1 MEQTAISNTTRSAE
15 LMTEEQVASAT
26 GNAIPRR
33 RLQQLRQC
41 GGGPPFLKIGRRVL
55 YDWSDVQAWL
65 DSQKRCSTSDMGA
78 AV

>member
-1 MEQTAISNTTRSAE
+1 MGQPVMSNTTRSAA

-26 GNAIPRR
+26 GDAIPRR

-55 YDWSDVQAWL
+55 YDWSDVRAWL
-65 DSQKRCSTSDMGA
+65 DSQKRRSTSDMGA
-78 AV
+78 AE

>member
-1 MEQTAISNTTRSAE
+1 MGQTVMSNTTRSAA

-26 GNAIPRR
+26 GDAIPRR

-55 YDWSDVQAWL
+55 YDWSDVRAWL
-65 DSQKRCSTSDMGA
+65 DSQKRRSTSDMGA
-78 AV
+78 TE